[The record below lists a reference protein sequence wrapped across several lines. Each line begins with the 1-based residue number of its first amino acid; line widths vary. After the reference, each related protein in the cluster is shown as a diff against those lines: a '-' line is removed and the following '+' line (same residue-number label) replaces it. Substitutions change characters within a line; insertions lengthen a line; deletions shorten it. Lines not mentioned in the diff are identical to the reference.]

1 MRILVIN
8 PGSTSTK
15 VSVFDDDVNIFTE
28 SIFHDAPVLL
38 AYSSVNDQ
46 LPFRKKVVMDL
57 LNKHGIDI
65 CSIDAFVGRGG
76 CAFSQPE
83 GVMVIDKKLFDD
95 TKEDKGGSDHPAK
108 LGVMITYELG
118 TEYGKPMYTLNPTN
132 VDEFIDEAR
141 ITGLKGVYRRAQ
153 SHVLNQKGIARLYAS
168 EIGKKYEECSL
179 IVAHIDGG
187 ITIAAHK
194 DGKMIDG
201 TEGAGG
207 DGPFT
212 PTRLGSIPVMETARF
227 LETHNPSELEAMCSR
242 SGGFVSHFG
251 TSDSERIHELVK
263 LGDSHACL
271 VWNTMIYQI
280 AKAIGSM
287 AAVLEGKAEAIL
299 LTGGLV
305 RFDDIV
311 EGIRKRCSWIAPIH
325 VFPGEVEQEEM
336 ASEVL
341 KVLRGEKTAR
351 LYSGKPVFSG
361 FSWDCNLEME
371 QS

>member
-1 MRILVIN
+1 
-8 PGSTSTK
+8 
-15 VSVFDDDVNIFTE
+15 
-28 SIFHDAPVLL
+28 
-38 AYSSVNDQ
+38 
-46 LPFRKKVVMDL
+46 
-57 LNKHGIDI
+57 
-65 CSIDAFVGRGG
+65 
-76 CAFSQPE
+76 
-83 GVMVIDKKLFDD
+83 
-95 TKEDKGGSDHPAK
+95 
-108 LGVMITYELG
+108 
-118 TEYGKPMYTLNPTN
+118 
-132 VDEFIDEAR
+132 
-141 ITGLKGVYRRAQ
+141 
-153 SHVLNQKGIARLYAS
+153 
-168 EIGKKYEECSL
+168 
-179 IVAHIDGG
+179 
-187 ITIAAHK
+187 
-194 DGKMIDG
+194 
-201 TEGAGG
+201 
-207 DGPFT
+207 
-212 PTRLGSIPVMETARF
+212 METARF

-251 TSDSERIHELVK
+251 TSDSERIHKLVE

-361 FSWDCNLEME
+361 FCWD
-371 QS
+371 